1 MAGVGLKTKRA
12 SLLVTTQSK
21 SHMLIKEQHDICQS
35 EMQAIRLPN
44 CWCGRIFA
52 TGEFSNTPIN
62 WPHHYSLTYSHF
74 FAHFLLS
81 LLPAHLSNY
90 LNSVTAIVTHP
101 PLFTLN
107 LARYFHSR
115 HHS

>member
-44 CWCGRIFA
+44 CWCGRIFS

-81 LLPAHLSNY
+81 LLPAHLSTISTQSLPFSLIPPY
-90 LNSVTAIVTHP
+90 LPST
-101 PLFTLN
+101 
-107 LARYFHSR
+107 
-115 HHS
+115 